1 MLVGFIAENSLFL
14 FLSGKLIELSKDLSK
29 DELALKMSLCI
40 LLTLDLLKEI
50 ALHLGVR
57 FRNSYSFIACHW
69 QSVYDTSIE
78 VQHTLEHMQTLFLSN
93 AKSSCQKKAKR
104 I

>member
-14 FLSGKLIELSKDLSK
+14 SLSGKLIELSKDLSK
-29 DELALKMSLCI
+29 DELALKTSLCI

-57 FRNSYSFIACHW
+57 FRNSYSFVACHW

-78 VQHTLEHMQTLFLSN
+78 VQHTLEHIQTLFLSN
-93 AKSSCQKKAKR
+93 AKSSYQKKAKR